1 MSMLAL
7 DFDVVGLEER
17 RRPVVVIV
25 VIVVLRERVAKMRE
39 CQSNIANVKAKS

>member
-1 MSMLAL
+1 MLAL

-17 RRPVVVIV
+17 RRPIVVIV

-39 CQSNIANVKAKS
+39 SQSNIANVKAKS